1 MPMSAS
7 YEDVRAGKKDNAQP
21 RFAKS
26 LWLRLIEMW
35 ILTVLVIFFV
45 IRVLGSHTAQ
55 RILDSLH
62 HSRLS

>member
-1 MPMSAS
+1 MNSDS
-7 YEDVRAGKKDNAQP
+7 AQP
-21 RFAKS
+21 RLAKRF
-26 LWLRLIEMW
+26 WPRLIELW
-35 ILTVLVIFFV
+35 ILAVLAIFFV